1 MLYIFV
7 TNSTKVLEFFH
18 IGSFGYWYSF
28 TMCIKLSNR
37 VLTRQGKVRGKW
49 NFTKVRE
56 LSGNFDECQ
65 GNLKNEAKVREMS
78 GNFETLSGKFA
89 LGCLKCL

>member
-1 MLYIFV
+1 MFSLD
-7 TNSTKVLEFFH
+7 
-18 IGSFGYWYSF
+18 
-28 TMCIKLSNR
+28 R
-37 VLTRQGKVRGKW
+37 VLMSQGKVREKW
-49 NFTKVRE
+49 NFAKVRE

-89 LGCLKCL
+89 FGWFNGVWSLKVKAVSCFSQFLFCIKLFLII